1 MAKILYVR
9 NNENTEWV
17 EIASAIPDIPDISTF
32 ASIDYVDNEINNID
46 ALPSQIGND
55 NKFLT
60 TSGSV
65 ASWATVDLTSAI
77 NTASAAAV
85 TYLVDSAPAT
95 LDTLNEL
102 AAALGDDENF
112 ATTVTNSLSN
122 KLDTS
127 VASSTYA
134 TNDSL
139 SNKLDISV
147 ASSTYATKDSPT
159 FTGLVNNAAGANIAS
174 ATAVDLTSATGNTV
188 VITGTTPVTSLV
200 MNTGQQ
206 MILLPSGAL
215 PLTFHATNM
224 NINGNNNYTCI
235 AGDRLYCVKDL
246 AGVIRVSVIKQGSP
260 FSATGGTITTS
271 GAYTIHTFTTSGT
284 FTPLRSGTVDY
295 LVVAGGGGG
304 GQNPNNNTQSG
315 GGGAGGLRTSAGVS
329 GGGGIAETIASVLA
343 QGYTITIGG
352 GGAGALTNTRTS
364 SNGGNSSIAGSG
376 FTTISS
382 TGGGAA
388 SSVNSAGN
396 AWISPIIGGS
406 GGGAGSGST
415 TGANGTANQGY
426 AGGNADGTYGGGGG
440 GAGGVGASSV
450 ASAAGGIGVES
461 SISGSSLTY
470 SEGGIGGV
478 YGGTPGTAGTTN
490 RGNGGMSGG
499 VYGGGAGGSGIV
511 IIRYLT

>member
-17 EIASAIPDIPDISTF
+17 EIASSIPDIPDISTF

-46 ALPSQIGND
+46 ALPSQIGNN

-122 KLDTS
+122 KLDIS
-127 VASSTYA
+127 SASNTYLTQSSASTTYL
-134 TNDSL
+134 TQ
-139 SNKLDISV
+139 SV
-147 ASSTYATKDSPT
+147 ASSTYATKASPT

-174 ATAVDLTSATGNTV
+174 ATAIDLTNATGNTV

-224 NINGNNNYTCI
+224 NINGNVDYTCV

-246 AGVIRVSVIKQGSP
+246 AGVIRVSVMRQSGVAQGIP
-260 FSATGGTITTS
+260 FTATGGTITTLA
-271 GAYTIHTFTTSGT
+271 GYTIHTFTTSGT
-284 FTPLRSGTVDY
+284 FTPSKSGNVEY
-295 LVVAGGGGG
+295 LVVAGGGGS
-304 GQNPNNNTQSG
+304 PND
-315 GGGAGGLRTSAGVS
+315 VS
-329 GGGGIAETIASVLA
+329 GGGGGGGFLTNTEFAVTATGLTVTVGAGGTGSANGSNSVFSSITSLGGGYGGNYNSYGGNSGGSGGGGGGSGGA
-343 QGYTITIGG
+343 GGAGTAGQGFAGGNPTQYPYSGGG
-352 GGAGALTNTRTS
+352 GGAGAPGVNAIYGTPAA
-364 SNGGNSSIAGSG
+364 GGIGKLFYGTYYA
-376 FTTISS
+376 
-382 TGGGAA
+382 GGGGGGQGAA
-388 SSVNSAGN
+388 
-396 AWISPIIGGS
+396 GGS
-406 GGGAGSGST
+406 GGGGTGGIRDVNNGSG
-415 TGANGTANQGY
+415 GTAN
-426 AGGNADGTYGGGGG
+426 TGG
-440 GAGGVGASSV
+440 GAGG
-450 ASAAGGIGVES
+450 
-461 SISGSSLTY
+461 
-470 SEGGIGGV
+470 
-478 YGGTPGTAGTTN
+478 
-490 RGNGGMSGG
+490 NGGLTGSKS
-499 VYGGGAGGSGIV
+499 GGSGIV